1 MSEPPATP
9 TKDDGHLKR
18 KAAAG
23 AVWTVL
29 GMGGGSIVRLL
40 SSLVLTRLLFEKDFG
55 LILLVNTFILG
66 LHLLSDIG
74 IGQAIVQNERD
85 DPNFVNTVWTINV
98 IRGVFLYLIATACAG
113 PYAAFYQQPILA
125 PLLRVAAISVLFDG
139 FLSASFFMQSRRLD
153 LKRLVGCEL
162 GSVIAGTAVTII
174 WALISPSIWALVWGG
189 VVTAITLTVLS
200 HVWLPG
206 IQTRFRLERQAARSL
221 LSFGSWIFF
230 STALS
235 FGGSQLDKLIFGKL
249 TTMATL
255 GIYSIAAMLAMTL
268 DRIVGKLSWNVLF
281 PLYSATRH
289 SDRDLNETYAS
300 AREPLLMLAGW
311 VVAGIAAG
319 GTTVVRLLYDPR
331 YLEAGWMLQILVLGA
346 WLQAL
351 MSGHTTV
358 VLAVG
363 RSDLVAASSLGKVL
377 GVVLFV
383 SLGYSF
389 LGFPGAVLGVVC
401 GTATSYTVSVFV
413 AKMLGFDGRLMDLR
427 FSVRVAIAAVAGWL
441 AVHWVTNAGFDNA
454 LLHALVIFVVVT
466 AFWARP
472 LLVLYRRA
480 KRGKLIFRKIGQ
492 SEPNPAA

>member
-1 MSEPPATP
+1 MSEPTVGP
-9 TKDDGHLKR
+9 TADNGHLKR

-23 AVWTVL
+23 AVWTIL

-40 SSLVLTRLLFEKDFG
+40 SSLVLTRLLFEEDFG

-74 IGQAIVQNERD
+74 VGQAIVQNKRD
-85 DPNFVNTVWTINV
+85 DPDFVNTVWTINV
-98 IRGVFLYLIATACAG
+98 IRGVFLCLIAMACAG

-125 PLLRVAAISVLFDG
+125 PLIRVSAISALFDG
-139 FLSASFFMQSRRLD
+139 FLSASFFMQSRHLD

-162 GSVIAGTAVTII
+162 GSVIAGTVVTII
-174 WALISPSIWALVWGG
+174 WALIVPSIWALVWGG

-206 IQTRFRLERQAARSL
+206 TRAHFRLERRAARSL
-221 LSFGSWIFF
+221 LSFGFWIFF

-255 GIYSIAAMLAMTL
+255 GIYSIAAMLAATL
-268 DRIVGKLSWNVLF
+268 DRIVGKLSMNVLF
-281 PLYSATRH
+281 PLYSATRL
-289 SDRDLNETYAS
+289 SNRDLNETYAS
-300 AREPLLMLAGW
+300 GREPLLTLVGW

-319 GTTVVRLLYDPR
+319 GTTVVHLLYDPR
-331 YLEAGWMLQILVLGA
+331 YWEAGWMLQILVFGA
-346 WLQAL
+346 WFQAL
-351 MSGHTTV
+351 ISGPTAV

-363 RSDLVAASSLGKVL
+363 RSDWVAASSLGRVL
-377 GVVLFV
+377 GVVLWV

-389 LGFPGAVLGVVC
+389 LGFPGAVLGVV
-401 GTATSYTVSVFV
+401 GAMATGYAVSVFV
-413 AKMLGFDGRLMDLR
+413 TKMLGFDGLLMDLR
-427 FSVRVAIAAVAGWL
+427 FSVRVAIAGVAGWL
-441 AVHWVTNAGFDNA
+441 AVQWVTNAGFDNE
-454 LLHALVIFVVVT
+454 LLHVLVIFVVVT

-472 LLVLYRRA
+472 LLVLYRGA
-480 KRGKLIFRKIGQ
+480 KQGNPIFRKSGQ
-492 SEPNPAA
+492 SEPNPSA